1 MNDRIKASASLAILA
16 LLGLTV
22 ASDVNAAFGRDKDGA
37 DQQIQACVAEV
48 SRHANYGDASRVLHR
63 VSALNQRNLVELK
76 IRIETSVFSKTDET
90 IVREYATSCITDTM
104 GDVVKFRIDAA

>member
-1 MNDRIKASASLAILA
+1 MNDRIKVSASLAILA

-48 SRHANYGDASRVLHR
+48 GRHANYGDASRVLHR

-76 IRIETSVFSKTDET
+76 IRIETSVFSKIDET
-90 IVREYATSCITDTM
+90 IVREYAASCITDTM